1 MARNG
6 VRAGLAE
13 AAVKGALAGM
23 VGGMAMKM
31 VMEMEQRALLP
42 EGQRQTPPPKKVVQ
56 KVEEAQ
62 GVELSPAQEQMAA
75 MGVHMGYSAFWGAV
89 HGVGS
94 RILGIPTP
102 VHGLLLGGLV
112 YYSSMSKSGFLTKMG
127 VTEPPMQQPL
137 RQAAIPM
144 GAHVAF
150 GLATAAAYDA
160 LA

>member
-6 VRAGLAE
+6 VRAGLAA

-23 VGGMAMKM
+23 AGGMAMKM
-31 VMEMEQRALLP
+31 MMEMEERALLP
-42 EGQRQTPPPKKVVQ
+42 EGQRKTPPPKKVVQ
-56 KVEEAQ
+56 KVEKAQ
-62 GVELSPAQEQMAA
+62 GMELSPEQEQMAA
-75 MGVHMGYSAFWGAV
+75 MGVHMGYSALWGAV

-94 RILGIPTP
+94 RVLDLPP
-102 VHGLLLGGLV
+102 ALHGLLLGGIV
-112 YYSSMSKSGFLTKMG
+112 YYTSMSKQGFLTKMG

-137 RQAAIPM
+137 KQAAIPV

-150 GLATAAAYDA
+150 GLATAAAYEA